1 MKLANVEEKPKRQI
15 KTALKYFDKTIETMK
30 VLMKILGIE
39 VFFDQIQDRY
49 KDNYSIECVIMLM
62 NRCIKLY
69 AAVQQLATI
78 FKLIEIWEKS
88 QDKAVVGIST
98 KGLQIEE
105 RIMCAIKSFLTQ
117 HTLFPVNFNFRGEDL
132 LVKFRK

>member
-1 MKLANVEEKPKRQI
+1 
-15 KTALKYFDKTIETMK
+15 
-30 VLMKILGIE
+30 
-39 VFFDQIQDRY
+39 
-49 KDNYSIECVIMLM
+49 MLM

-78 FKLIEIWEKS
+78 FKLIEIWEKN

-98 KGLQIEE
+98 KGLKIEE